1 MGSVVKAKVGE
12 IEENTREGRSRRT
25 RKEVVG
31 CVQDVSGKKN
41 FLIQFL
47 YGKKKHI
54 SSSSLVFLSSK

>member
-1 MGSVVKAKVGE
+1 M
-12 IEENTREGRSRRT
+12 
-25 RKEVVG
+25 G

-54 SSSSLVFLSSK
+54 SSSSLVFLSSKEKVGMDEAISHSPEK